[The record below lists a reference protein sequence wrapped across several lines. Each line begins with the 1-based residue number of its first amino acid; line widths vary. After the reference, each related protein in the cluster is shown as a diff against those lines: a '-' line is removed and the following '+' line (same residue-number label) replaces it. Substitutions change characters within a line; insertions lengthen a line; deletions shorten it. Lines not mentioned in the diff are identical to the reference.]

1 MMKKK
6 EWYQD
11 KIGSFYPNISKGRN
25 ESFQKVLPCKIPKC
39 SIKLMVYNDLE
50 KGAMVIGTMSWI
62 VK

>member
-1 MMKKK
+1 MKEK

-11 KIGSFYPNISKGRN
+11 KIESFNPDISKGRN
-25 ESFQKVLPCKIPKC
+25 ESFQKLFPCKIPKC

-50 KGAMVIGTMSWI
+50 KGAVVIGTTSWI

>member
-1 MMKKK
+1 MMKEK

-11 KIGSFYPNISKGRN
+11 KIESFNPDISKGRN
-25 ESFQKVLPCKIPKC
+25 ESFQKLFPCKIPKC

-50 KGAMVIGTMSWI
+50 KGAVVIGTMSWI

>member
-11 KIGSFYPNISKGRN
+11 KIESFNPDISKGRN
-25 ESFQKVLPCKIPKC
+25 ESFQKLFPCKIPKC

-50 KGAMVIGTMSWI
+50 KGAVVTGTTSWI

>member
-11 KIGSFYPNISKGRN
+11 KIESFYPNISKRRN
-25 ESFQKVLPCKIPKC
+25 ESFQKLLPCKIPKC

-50 KGAMVIGTMSWI
+50 KGAVVIGTMSWI